1 MTTEIL
7 ICAGRLAVLL
17 PSRIITQTTARVEEA
32 IASCNFA
39 SFFCVCVCLNLVYCY
54 ELSEV
59 ATMVRRSWIESFLC

>member
-17 PSRIITQTTARVEEA
+17 PSRIITQTTARVEEE
-32 IASCNFA
+32 IAGCNFA
-39 SFFCVCVCLNLVYCY
+39 SLCVSEPYLLC

-59 ATMVRRSWIESFLC
+59 GSIVHGSWIESFLC